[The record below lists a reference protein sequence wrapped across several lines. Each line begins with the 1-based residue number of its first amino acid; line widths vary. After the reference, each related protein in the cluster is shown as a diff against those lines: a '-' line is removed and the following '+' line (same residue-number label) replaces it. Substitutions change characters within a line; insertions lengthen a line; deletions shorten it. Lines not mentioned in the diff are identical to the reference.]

1 MSRGQSLSGVK
12 QFFPSQKTPLSSRVQ
27 GSCDLVGK
35 YLNILSMEGDETVT
49 LLPHPMY
56 IARVPRL

>member
-12 QFFPSQKTPLSSRVQ
+12 QFFPSQKTPLFSRVQ

-49 LLPHPMY
+49 LLPHPM
-56 IARVPRL
+56 